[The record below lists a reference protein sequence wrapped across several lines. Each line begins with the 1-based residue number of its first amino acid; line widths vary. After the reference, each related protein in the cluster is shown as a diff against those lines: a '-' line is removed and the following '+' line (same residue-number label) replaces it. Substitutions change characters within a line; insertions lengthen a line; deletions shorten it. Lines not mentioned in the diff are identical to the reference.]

1 MARKV
6 YEEENIRAIAD
17 KIREK
22 TGGDST
28 YKTSEMAEG
37 VAEVYEAG
45 KQAEYDRFWDNYQ
58 QNGNRTDYFNGFGK
72 CWTAETFKPKYDL
85 RPTDAYMMFHF
96 IELGGIDL
104 AEYLNSLGVTLD
116 FSNSTNMQYAFQGA
130 KISRVGVIDITRAV
144 YTDKLFN
151 SCSLLHTIDTLVVS
165 EDSKAINFF
174 GGCKSLAN
182 ITIEGIIAQNA
193 NFQDCPLT
201 HDSLMSI
208 INALKN
214 FVEKK
219 TLRYP
224 SGSIKEVNWELGDYR
239 AFTFFVTNATYNNNT
254 LTLDCYYD
262 YNPEIGN
269 FTVILNIE
277 NFDEDVS
284 NIKEIGFPFVDETYE
299 DWEAQLTLEGATESR
314 TLTLGVTNLAKLT
327 DEEKKIATDKGWK
340 LA

>member
-37 VAEVYEAG
+37 VSEVYEAG

-72 CWTAETFKPKYDL
+72 CWTVETFKPKYDI

-104 AEYLNSLGVTLD
+104 AEYLNNLGVTLD

-130 KISRVGVIDITRAV
+130 KICRVGVIDITKAV

-151 SCSLLHTIDTLVVS
+151 GCSLLHTIDTLVVS
-165 EDSKAINFF
+165 ENSKAINFF
-174 GGCKSLAN
+174 SGCKSLAN
-182 ITIEGIIAQNA
+182 INIEGIIAQDA
-193 NFQDCPLT
+193 NFKDCPLT

-214 FVEKK
+214 FVETK
-219 TLRYP
+219 TLTYS
-224 SGSIKEVNWELGDYR
+224 SGIESVGWELGDYR
-239 AFTFFVTNATYNNNT
+239 SQSFSVTNATYNNNT
-254 LTLDCYYD
+254 LTLDCFSD
-262 YNPEIGN
+262 YCGAGN
-269 FTVILNIE
+269 FTVTLNIK

-284 NIKEIGFPFVDETYE
+284 IIKEISFPFVDDTFS
-299 DWEAQLTLEGATESR
+299 DWEVKLTLVCATESR
-314 TLTLGVTNLAKLT
+314 TLTLGETNLAKLS
-327 DEEKKIATDKGWK
+327 DKEKAIASNKGWI
-340 LA
+340 LV